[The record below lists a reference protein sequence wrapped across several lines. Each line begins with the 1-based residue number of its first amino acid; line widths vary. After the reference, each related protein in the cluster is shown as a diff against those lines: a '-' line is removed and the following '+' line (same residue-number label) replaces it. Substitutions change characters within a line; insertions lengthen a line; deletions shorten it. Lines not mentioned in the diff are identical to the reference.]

1 MKKRRLRKIF
11 IAEAYRTYGNLSRF
25 FIRVFAGIMFLQFG
39 IRQVANYDF
48 FAQYFPS
55 MFGMSSETTLLC
67 MITIEL
73 VFSILLI
80 FGFLT
85 RLSTIPPMI
94 SMIVAEYYIVAKGTS
109 YGLSVYDHIVLDAS
123 TVTEGAIIYQ

>member
-73 VFSILLI
+73 VFSIFLI

-94 SMIVAEYYIVAKGTS
+94 SMIVAEYYIVAKD
-109 YGLSVYDHIVLDAS
+109 LM
-123 TVTEGAIIYQ
+123 TVSAMPNSAAR